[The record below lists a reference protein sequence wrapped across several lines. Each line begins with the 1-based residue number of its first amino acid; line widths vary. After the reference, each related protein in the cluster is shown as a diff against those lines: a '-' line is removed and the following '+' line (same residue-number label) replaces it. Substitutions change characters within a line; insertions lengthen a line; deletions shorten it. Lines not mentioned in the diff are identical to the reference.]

1 MRGGGVLPA
10 GLVEAKM
17 QAEKSI
23 GQTFA
28 TTRSPFPGWSSS
40 ETYETIR
47 GMCYHL
53 PSSNYDLNQA
63 QFDQLSDGEQRR
75 FERISGFAG
84 YSYTDAETG
93 LAISGVRFHL
103 PFTNY
108 DLGQRTFDR
117 LPLEEQLRFEK
128 FVKHGDGVPVFI
140 GRDGY
145 PY

>member
-1 MRGGGVLPA
+1 M
-10 GLVEAKM
+10 LVSK
-17 QAEKSI
+17 KK
-23 GQTFA
+23 
-28 TTRSPFPGWSSS
+28 
-40 ETYETIR
+40 YETIR
-47 GMCYHL
+47 GICYHL
-53 PSSNYDLNQA
+53 PLSNYDLNQA
-63 QFDQLSDGEQRR
+63 QFDRLSDGEQRR
-75 FERISGFAG
+75 FERMSVPDRSAG
-84 YSYTDAETG
+84 YGYTDAETG

-128 FVKHGDGVPVFI
+128 IVKRGGDGGIPVLI